1 MLRNSKSS
9 AGVNET
15 AAGGADGRRLRSEVS
30 RERIVQAMLALIGA
44 GIVTPGAEAVAAKA
58 GVGLRTV
65 FRHFENMETLY
76 QRIDTRITAEVRPM
90 ADAPFKT
97 RDWKGRVAEMLAR
110 RARIFERIMPFK
122 IAADV
127 HRYQSPFLA
136 AQMGWFVREQRAALL
151 AILPSDRQAD
161 TDLVESLDLLLS
173 FDTWRRLR
181 KDQKL
186 SIARAQQTLD
196 QLIRAVL
203 KTKR

>member
-15 AAGGADGRRLRSEVS
+15 AAGGADGRRLRSEDS

-90 ADAPFKT
+90 ADAPFKA
-97 RDWKGRVAEMLAR
+97 REWKGKVSEILTR

-136 AQMGWFVREQRAALL
+136 AQMGWFVREQRAVLL

>member
-76 QRIDTRITAEVRPM
+76 QRIDTRITTEVRPM